1 LNSMT
6 AIIIEDEKPAVE
18 KLKKGLTK
26 ANPDIQVLAC
36 LTSIEQATSWFQS
49 NPQPDVI
56 FMDIEL
62 SDGLSFQILEQ
73 SAIQSP
79 IIFTTAYDEYW
90 QEAFE
95 HNSIDYLLKP
105 IKQEKL
111 ESALSKYHRLKEHF
125 AGNLQNL
132 LNWQNGNSTY
142 KKKFLVKRGADYIS
156 IKVEDIAYF
165 YASHKVIC
173 LVNKQA
179 NKFILDESLAE
190 LEEQLDPSMFYRVN
204 RKYLVNLNAIQRIR
218 SYPKSKLQL
227 DLLPVVEEEVL
238 IAQENVASFK
248 DWMGK

>member
-1 LNSMT
+1 MT
-6 AIIIEDEKPAVE
+6 AIIIEDEKPALE
-18 KLKKGLTK
+18 KLKRGLTK
-26 ANPDIQVLAC
+26 ANPDIEVLAC
-36 LTSIEQATSWFQS
+36 LTSVEQARSWLGA
-49 NPQPDVI
+49 NKHPDVI

-62 SDGLSFQILEQ
+62 SDGLSFQILEH
-73 SAIQSP
+73 SSIQSP

-111 ESALSKYHRLKEHF
+111 ELALSKYQRLKEHF

-132 LNWQNGNSTY
+132 LSWQKGNSTY
-142 KKKFLVKRGADYIS
+142 KKRFLVKRGADYVS

-165 YASHKVIC
+165 YASHKVVC
-173 LVNKQA
+173 LVNNQSQ
-179 NKFILDESLAE
+179 KFILDESLSE
-190 LEEQLDPSMFYRVN
+190 LEAQLDPSMFYRVN

-227 DLLPVVEEEVL
+227 DLIPAVEEEVL
-238 IAQENVASFK
+238 IAQENVAFFK
-248 DWMGK
+248 DWMNR

>member
-1 LNSMT
+1 MT
-6 AIIIEDEKPAVE
+6 AIIIEDEKPALE
-18 KLKKGLTK
+18 KLKSGLHK
-26 ANPDIQVLAC
+26 ANPDIEILAC
-36 LTSIEQATSWFQS
+36 LTSIEQATSWLQS
-49 NPQPDVI
+49 NTQPDLI

-73 SAIQSP
+73 SSIQSP

-111 ESALSKYHRLKEHF
+111 ETALSKYHRLKEHF

-132 LNWQNGNSTY
+132 LNWQKGNSAY
-142 KKKFLVKRGADYIS
+142 KKKFLVKRGSDYIS

-165 YASHKVIC
+165 YASHKVVC
-173 LVNKQA
+173 LVNNQSH
-179 NKFILDESLAE
+179 KFILDESLSE
-190 LEEQLDPSMFYRVN
+190 LEEQLDSSMFYRVN
-204 RKYLVNLNAIQRIR
+204 RKYLVNVNAIQRIR

-227 DLLPVVEEEVL
+227 DLVPAMEEEVL

-248 DWMGK
+248 EWMNR